1 MGWHM
6 DRLSALYL
14 RIAQA
19 PISSLSYAG
28 NDVRYSTDFEVLDGH
43 LKGEQSMHGSGHVD
57 WDKVREVS
65 EKILREQSKDLR
77 VACWLVWAL
86 YNCEAFPGLLA
97 GMELLLNLCENHW
110 SVLYPIK
117 PRTRTAAFAWLV
129 PRLEKVLVEEV
140 SVKKQLSL
148 FEKLSAHLEAL
159 DNLLGLHFG
168 EASPLLLPLR
178 RRLDRMLKLASQD
191 DSKPMA
197 MVAQVKQVATQLFS
211 PAPVGSDKEA
221 RKALGTQQELAQSL
235 CAWWLRQ
242 KATDPRAL
250 RLNRTLLWLGID
262 SMPECNSQRITV
274 LRGLPA
280 DRLDDYRGRF
290 EQGKYADLIVDI
302 EMSIARSP
310 FWFDGQRMVW
320 ACFEALQA
328 QGAMYEVEIQFA
340 LFLQR
345 VSGIAD
351 LHFYDGQ
358 PFADEATQ
366 SWIATHVMPHVIP
379 VQPERSSGNT
389 GVGPA
394 WDVVLDEVVQ
404 ALPKTGFKDAAQVLM
419 QHLKEA
425 RSERDR
431 FYWQFA
437 VARLCCRAK
446 KYELARVHLEL
457 LDQQLQKQGLEHWEF
472 EAFLEISQRLYSC
485 YELLPPTQETRVS
498 KESIYRR
505 LCQYDF
511 ESLLSKS

>member
-1 MGWHM
+1 M

-14 RIAQA
+14 RIAQTS
-19 PISSLSYAG
+19 ISSLCYAG
-28 NDVRYSTDFEVLDGH
+28 NDVRYSTDFEALETH
-43 LKGEQSMHGSGHVD
+43 LKGEQSMHGAGHVD
-57 WDKVREVS
+57 WDKVRELS
-65 EKILREQSKDLR
+65 ERILREQSKDLR

-86 YNCEAFPGLLA
+86 YKCEAFPGLLA
-97 GMELLLNLCENHW
+97 GMELLLHICKHHW
-110 SVLYPIK
+110 PVLYPIK
-117 PRTRTAAFAWLV
+117 SGTRTAAFAWLV
-129 PRLEKVLVEEV
+129 SRLEKVLVEEV

-148 FEKLSAHLEAL
+148 FERLSVHLEVL
-159 DNLLGLHFG
+159 DELLGLHFG

-191 DSKPMA
+191 ESKPMA
-197 MVAQVKQVATQLFS
+197 IVTQVKEVATQLFS
-211 PAPVGSDKEA
+211 PAPVGNDKEA
-221 RKALGTQQELAQSL
+221 RKALGTQQELARAL

-250 RLNRTLLWLGID
+250 RLNRTLLWLTIESAPD
-262 SMPECNSQRITV
+262 CNGERITA

-280 DRLDDYRGRF
+280 DRLNDYKGRF
-290 EQGKYADLIVDI
+290 EQGKYADLVVDI

-320 ACFEALQA
+320 ECFEALQA
-328 QGAMYEVEIQFA
+328 QGAMREVEIQFA

-366 SWIATHVMPHVIP
+366 SWIATHVMPHVTP
-379 VQPERSSGNT
+379 EQSERSSANAS
-389 GVGPA
+389 VGTV
-394 WDVVLDEVVQ
+394 WNVVSDEVAE
-404 ALPKTGFKDAAQVLM
+404 ALPKTGFKQAVQVLM

-425 RSERDR
+425 RNARER
-431 FYWQFA
+431 FFWQFA

-446 KYELARVHLEL
+446 KFELARVQLEL
-457 LDQQLQKQGLEHWEF
+457 LDQQLQNAGLEHWEF
-472 EAFLEISQRLYSC
+472 DTFLEVSQLLYSC

-498 KESIYRR
+498 KEALYRR

-511 ESLLSKS
+511 ESVLSKS